1 MFQMIFVL
9 DLVGMFSGNDLNDGQ
24 DNDMKIRSYV
34 KNTEQEAK
42 LSNTNRIDSFAFIIL
57 QQI

>member
-1 MFQMIFVL
+1 MFQMIFCA
-9 DLVGMFSGNDLNDGQ
+9 GFSGNDLNDGQ

-42 LSNTNRIDSFAFIIL
+42 LSNTKL
-57 QQI
+57 Y